1 MNQELKQ
8 RLIGA
13 VVVTSL
19 AAIFI
24 PMIFDDPVDN
34 SGQTVSE
41 LTIPKTPIDT
51 GEESSNKLPSNAEQ
65 VLNKQDTDA
74 ETAVNTDEESELTA
88 SNAQAFDEPV
98 EDGPAMEP
106 EDAPSKARQDNPGST
121 LNNTINKPIKP
132 IKTIKKAE
140 ILIPKQIAP
149 APTPVPTLAVE
160 SAKKP
165 AKASSELKRWYLQA
179 GTFGKK
185 ENAESLIDTLHK
197 QGLPALLEPINGA
210 GNVTLYRIKVGPT
223 LDKKRASDMKAKL
236 DAQKIQSLL
245 MSE

>member
-41 LTIPKTPIDT
+41 LAIPKTPVIIV
-51 GEESSNKLPSNAEQ
+51 EESANKLPANADQ
-65 VLNKQDTDA
+65 VIEKPETTVDA
-74 ETAVNTDEESELTA
+74 VINTDEEAELTA
-88 SNAQAFDEPV
+88 NNSQAFDEPV

-106 EDAPSKARQDNPGST
+106 EEAVVAPKQSNPVSS
-121 LNNTINKPIKP
+121 LNSNISKP

-140 ILIPKQIAP
+140 NSASKQIAP
-149 APTPVPTLAVE
+149 VQTLAIE
-160 SAKKP
+160 NTNKP
-165 AKASSELKRWYLQA
+165 IKASSEIKRWYLQA

-185 ENAESLIDTLHK
+185 ENALSLIETLHK
-197 QGLPALLEPINGA
+197 QGLPAVMETINA
-210 GNVTLYRIKVGPT
+210 SGNVTLYRIKVGPT
-223 LDKKRASDMKAKL
+223 IDKKRASEMKAKL
-236 DAQKIQSLL
+236 DGQKIQSLL

>member
-41 LTIPKTPIDT
+41 LAIPKTPINT
-51 GEESSNKLPSNAEQ
+51 GEESANKLPSNAEQ

-98 EDGPAMEP
+98 DDGPAMEP
-106 EDAPSKARQDNPGST
+106 EEIESAPRQDTVSP
-121 LNNTINKPIKP
+121 LNTNISKPV
-132 IKTIKKAE
+132 KTIKKVENLA
-140 ILIPKQIAP
+140 PKQIAP
-149 APTPVPTLAVE
+149 VQTLAIE
-160 SAKKP
+160 NINKP
-165 AKASSELKRWYLQA
+165 VKSGSELKRWYLQA

-185 ENAESLIDTLHK
+185 ENALSLLETLHK
-197 QGLPALLEPINGA
+197 QGLPAMIEPINGA
-210 GNVTLYRIKVGPT
+210 GNTTLYRIKVGPT
-223 LDKKRASDMKAKL
+223 LDKKRALEMKVKL
-236 DAQKIQSLL
+236 DGQKIQSLM

>member
-41 LTIPKTPIDT
+41 LAIPQAPIDR
-51 GEESSNKLPSNAEQ
+51 GQESANKLPANADQ
-65 VLNKQDTDA
+65 VLNKPDIDS
-74 ETAVNTDEESELTA
+74 ETAINTDEESEHTA
-88 SNAQAFDEPV
+88 SNTQAFDEPV
-98 EDGPAMEP
+98 DDGPAMEP
-106 EDAPSKARQDNPGST
+106 EEIESAPRQDKVSP
-121 LNNTINKPIKP
+121 LNSNISKP

-140 ILIPKQIAP
+140 NLVPKQIAP
-149 APTPVPTLAVE
+149 LQTLATE
-160 SAKKP
+160 SINKP
-165 AKASSELKRWYLQA
+165 IKSGSELKRWYLQA

-185 ENAESLIDTLHK
+185 ENALSLLETLHK
-197 QGLPALLEPINGA
+197 QGLPAMIEPINGA
-210 GNVTLYRIKVGPT
+210 GNTTLYRIKVGPT
-223 LDKKRASDMKAKL
+223 LDKKRASEMKVKL
-236 DAQKIQSLL
+236 DGQKIQSLM

>member
-41 LTIPKTPIDT
+41 LAIPKTPINT
-51 GEESSNKLPSNAEQ
+51 GEESANKLPSNAEQ

-98 EDGPAMEP
+98 DDGPAMEP
-106 EDAPSKARQDNPGST
+106 EEIESAPRQDTVSP
-121 LNNTINKPIKP
+121 LNTNISKPV
-132 IKTIKKAE
+132 KTIKKVENLA
-140 ILIPKQIAP
+140 PKQIAP
-149 APTPVPTLAVE
+149 VQTLAIE
-160 SAKKP
+160 NINKP
-165 AKASSELKRWYLQA
+165 VKSGSELKRWYLQA

-185 ENAESLIDTLHK
+185 ENALSLLETLHK
-197 QGLPALLEPINGA
+197 QGLPAMIEPINGA
-210 GNVTLYRIKVGPT
+210 GNTTLYRIKVGPT
-223 LDKKRASDMKAKL
+223 LDKKRALEMKVKL
-236 DAQKIQSLL
+236 DGQKIQPLM

>member
-51 GEESSNKLPSNAEQ
+51 GEESSNKLPNNAEQ

-106 EDAPSKARQDNPGST
+106 EEAPSKVKQDNPGSS
-121 LNNTINKPIKP
+121 LNNAINKP

-140 ILIPKQIAP
+140 NLIPKQLAP
-149 APTPVPTLAVE
+149 APVPALAVE

-185 ENAESLIDTLHK
+185 ENAESLIETLHK

>member
-41 LTIPKTPIDT
+41 LTIPAPI
-51 GEESSNKLPSNAEQ
+51 GIGQESANKLPANADQ
-65 VLNKQDTDA
+65 VLNKPDTTSEA
-74 ETAVNTDEESELTA
+74 AINTDEESELTA

-98 EDGPAMEP
+98 GDGPAMEP
-106 EDAPSKARQDNPGST
+106 EEIDSAPRQDTVSSLNSNISKPVKTIKKVENLAPKQIAPVQT
-121 LNNTINKPIKP
+121 LAIESINKPIK
-132 IKTIKKAE
+132 
-140 ILIPKQIAP
+140 
-149 APTPVPTLAVE
+149 
-160 SAKKP
+160 SG
-165 AKASSELKRWYLQA
+165 SELKRWYLQA

-185 ENAESLIDTLHK
+185 ENALSLLETLHK
-197 QGLPALLEPINGA
+197 QGLPAMIEPINGA
-210 GNVTLYRIKVGPT
+210 GNTTLYRIKVGPT
-223 LDKKRASDMKAKL
+223 LDKKRALEMKVKL
-236 DAQKIQSLL
+236 DGQKIQSLM

>member
-41 LTIPKTPIDT
+41 LAIPKTPINT
-51 GEESSNKLPSNAEQ
+51 EEESANKLPVNADQ
-65 VLNKQDTDA
+65 VIEKA
-74 ETAVNTDEESELTA
+74 ETTTEAAINTDEEAELTA
-88 SNAQAFDEPV
+88 NNSQAFDEPV
-98 EDGPAMEP
+98 EDGPAMAP
-106 EDAPSKARQDNPGST
+106 EEATVAPKQSNPAPS
-121 LNNTINKPIKP
+121 LNSNISKP

-140 ILIPKQIAP
+140 NSVPKQIAP
-149 APTPVPTLAVE
+149 VQILAIE
-160 SAKKP
+160 NTNKP
-165 AKASSELKRWYLQA
+165 IKASSEIKRWYLQA

-185 ENAESLIDTLHK
+185 ENALSLIETLHK
-197 QGLPALLEPINGA
+197 QGLPAVMETINA
-210 GNVTLYRIKVGPT
+210 SGNVTLYRIKVGPT
-223 LDKKRASDMKAKL
+223 IDKKRASEMKAKL
-236 DAQKIQSLL
+236 DGQKIQSLL

>member
-51 GEESSNKLPSNAEQ
+51 GEESSNKLPNNAEQ

-88 SNAQAFDEPV
+88 SNAQVFDEPV

-106 EDAPSKARQDNPGST
+106 EEAPSKVKQDNPGSS
-121 LNNTINKPIKP
+121 LNNAINKP

-140 ILIPKQIAP
+140 NLIPKQLAP
-149 APTPVPTLAVE
+149 APALAVE

-185 ENAESLIDTLHK
+185 ENAESLIETLHK

>member
-41 LTIPKTPIDT
+41 LAIPKTPINT
-51 GEESSNKLPSNAEQ
+51 GEESANKLPSNAEQ

-98 EDGPAMEP
+98 DDGPAMEP
-106 EDAPSKARQDNPGST
+106 EEIESAPRQDTVSP
-121 LNNTINKPIKP
+121 LNTNISKPV
-132 IKTIKKAE
+132 KTIKKVENLA
-140 ILIPKQIAP
+140 PKQIAP
-149 APTPVPTLAVE
+149 VQTLAIE
-160 SAKKP
+160 NINKP
-165 AKASSELKRWYLQA
+165 VKSGSELKRWYLQA

-185 ENAESLIDTLHK
+185 ENALSLLETLHK
-197 QGLPALLEPINGA
+197 QGLPAMIEPINGA
-210 GNVTLYRIKVGPT
+210 GNTTLYRIKVGPT
-223 LDKKRASDMKAKL
+223 LDKKRASEMKVKL
-236 DAQKIQSLL
+236 DGQKIQSLM

>member
-13 VVVTSL
+13 IVVTSL

-41 LTIPKTPIDT
+41 LAIPKAPINT
-51 GEESSNKLPSNAEQ
+51 EEESANKLPANADQ
-65 VLNKQDTDA
+65 VIEKP
-74 ETAVNTDEESELTA
+74 ETTTEAAINTDEEAELTA
-88 SNAQAFDEPV
+88 NNSQAFDEPV

-106 EDAPSKARQDNPGST
+106 EEAAVAPKQSNPVSS
-121 LNNTINKPIKP
+121 LNSNMSKP

-140 ILIPKQIAP
+140 NSVPKQIAP
-149 APTPVPTLAVE
+149 VQTLAIE
-160 SAKKP
+160 NTNKP
-165 AKASSELKRWYLQA
+165 IKASSEIKRWYLQA

-185 ENAESLIDTLHK
+185 ENALSLIETLHK
-197 QGLPALLEPINGA
+197 QGLPAVMETINA
-210 GNVTLYRIKVGPT
+210 SGNVTLYRIKVGPT
-223 LDKKRASDMKAKL
+223 IDKKRASEMKAKL
-236 DAQKIQSLL
+236 DGQKIQSLL

>member
-41 LTIPKTPIDT
+41 LAIPKTPINT
-51 GEESSNKLPSNAEQ
+51 GEESANKLPSNAAQ

-74 ETAVNTDEESELTA
+74 KTAVNTDEESELSA

-98 EDGPAMEP
+98 DDGPAMEP
-106 EDAPSKARQDNPGST
+106 EEAAPTPKQENLGSS
-121 LNNTINKPIKP
+121 LNNTIKKP
-132 IKTIKKAE
+132 IKTIKKTE
-140 ILIPKQIAP
+140 SLIPKQLAP
-149 APTPVPTLAVE
+149 APTVANE
-160 SAKKP
+160 SANKP

-179 GTFGKK
+179 GTFSKK
-185 ENAESLIDTLHK
+185 ENAESLIETLHK
-197 QGLPALLEPINGA
+197 QGLSAQIEPINGA
-210 GNVTLYRIKVGPT
+210 GNTTLYRIKVGPT
-223 LDKKRASDMKAKL
+223 LDKKRATEMKAKL

>member
-13 VVVTSL
+13 IVVTSL

-41 LTIPKTPIDT
+41 LAIPKAPINT
-51 GEESSNKLPSNAEQ
+51 EEESANKLPANADQ
-65 VLNKQDTDA
+65 VIEKP
-74 ETAVNTDEESELTA
+74 ETTTEAAINTDEEAELTA
-88 SNAQAFDEPV
+88 NNSQAFDEPV
-98 EDGPAMEP
+98 EDGLAMEP
-106 EDAPSKARQDNPGST
+106 EEAAVAPKQSNPVSS
-121 LNNTINKPIKP
+121 LNSNISKP

-140 ILIPKQIAP
+140 NSVPKQIAP
-149 APTPVPTLAVE
+149 VQTLAIE
-160 SAKKP
+160 NINKP
-165 AKASSELKRWYLQA
+165 IKASSEIKRWYLQA

-185 ENAESLIDTLHK
+185 ENALSLIETLHK
-197 QGLPALLEPINGA
+197 QGLPAVMETINA
-210 GNVTLYRIKVGPT
+210 SGNVTLYRIKVGPT
-223 LDKKRASDMKAKL
+223 LDKKRASEMKAKL
-236 DAQKIQSLL
+236 DGQKIQSLL

>member
-34 SGQTVSE
+34 SGQMVSE
-41 LTIPKTPIDT
+41 LAIPKTPIST
-51 GEESSNKLPSNAEQ
+51 GEESANKLPANAAQ
-65 VLNKQDTDA
+65 VLSNSDSDA
-74 ETAVNTDEESELTA
+74 SPTIEEESELTA
-88 SNAQAFDEPV
+88 SNSQSFDEPV
-98 EDGPAMEP
+98 DDGPVMDSEETAST
-106 EDAPSKARQDNPGST
+106 AKHDNPVSSLST
-121 LNNTINKPIKP
+121 HINKP

-140 ILIPKQIAP
+140 SLEPKQLAP
-149 APTPVPTLAVE
+149 VQTLAVE
-160 SAKKP
+160 TVIKP
-165 AKASSELKRWYLQA
+165 IKSSSDLKRWYLQA
-179 GTFGKK
+179 GTFSKK
-185 ENAESLIDTLHK
+185 ENALSLIELLHK
-197 QGLPALLEPINGA
+197 QGLPTILEPINGA

-223 LDKKRASDMKAKL
+223 LDKKRASEMKAKL
-236 DAQKIQSLL
+236 DGQKIQSLL

>member
-41 LTIPKTPIDT
+41 LAIPKTPINT
-51 GEESSNKLPSNAEQ
+51 GEESANKLPSNAEK

-98 EDGPAMEP
+98 DDGPAMEP
-106 EDAPSKARQDNPGST
+106 EEIESAPRQDTVSP
-121 LNNTINKPIKP
+121 LNTNISKPV
-132 IKTIKKAE
+132 KTIKKVENLA
-140 ILIPKQIAP
+140 PKQIAP
-149 APTPVPTLAVE
+149 VQTLAIE
-160 SAKKP
+160 NINKP
-165 AKASSELKRWYLQA
+165 VKSGSELKRWYLQA

-185 ENAESLIDTLHK
+185 ENALSLLETLHK
-197 QGLPALLEPINGA
+197 QGLPAMIEPINGA
-210 GNVTLYRIKVGPT
+210 GNTTLYRIKVGPT
-223 LDKKRASDMKAKL
+223 LDKKRASEMKVKL
-236 DAQKIQSLL
+236 DGQKIQSLM

>member
-13 VVVTSL
+13 IVVTSL

-24 PMIFDDPVDN
+24 PMIFDDPIDN

-41 LTIPKTPIDT
+41 LAIPKTPIDT
-51 GEESSNKLPSNAEQ
+51 GEESANKLPSNAAQ
-65 VLNKQDTDA
+65 VLNKLDSDSDSDS
-74 ETAVNTDEESELTA
+74 ETSPNIKEESDLAANNT
-88 SNAQAFDEPV
+88 QAFDEPV
-98 EDGPAMEP
+98 EDGPAMESEAAAVNTP
-106 EDAPSKARQDNPGST
+106 RQDSPVSA
-121 LNNTINKPIKP
+121 LNNTINKS
-132 IKTIKKAE
+132 IKTIKKTE
-140 ILIPKQIAP
+140 SLIPKQLA
-149 APTPVPTLAVE
+149 PVPTLAIE
-160 SAKKP
+160 STNKP

-185 ENAESLIDTLHK
+185 ENALSLIETLHK
-197 QGLPALLEPINGA
+197 QGLPATLEPINGA
-210 GNVTLYRIKVGPT
+210 ANTTLYRIKVGPT
-223 LDKKRASDMKAKL
+223 LDKKRASEMKAKL